1 MLGSHDSMTF
11 LPARHR
17 VFELF
22 SFLWRT
28 QTKDLRQQAAA
39 GVAYFDIRVRRTK
52 SGWRLCHGLVDM
64 NREFVRLDV
73 LLEWVSCMGY
83 NPNLRGEPYIRLILE
98 RGDSCRFE
106 QLASRLA
113 AQFPNVSF
121 IGIKKEW
128 KVLLNRDPVIV
139 DKTFTPW
146 LSGLTVWENVRRWWG
161 MVCSGEPLTIKGH
174 ARRINPQADF
184 ATDGEGEASGSCRAT
199 DGGAEADG
207 SCRTTDGEA
216 VIFLDMV

>member
-52 SGWRLCHGLVDM
+52 GGWRLCHGLVDL

-98 RGDSCRFE
+98 RGDSGKFE
-106 QLASRLA
+106 QLAHRLA
-113 AQFPNVSF
+113 ARFPNVSF
-121 IGIKKEW
+121 IGIKKDW
-128 KVLLNRDPVIV
+128 KVLLNRDPLIV

-146 LSGLTVWENVRRWWG
+146 LSGLTAWENVKRLWR
-161 MVCSGEPLTIKGH
+161 MLRNGEPMTIKSY
-174 ARRINPQADF
+174 ARRI
-184 ATDGEGEASGSCRAT
+184 TEELDGCAIKEG
-199 DGGAEADG
+199 
-207 SCRTTDGEA
+207 A
-216 VIFLDMV
+216 VLFMDMV

>member
-1 MLGSHDSMTF
+1 MTF

-28 QTKDLRQQAAA
+28 QTKGLRQQAAA

-52 SGWRLCHGLVDM
+52 NGWRLCHGLVDM

-146 LSGLTVWENVRRWWG
+146 LSGLTVWENVRRLWG